1 MEKEFTIKLGRAEK
15 SQGFVDVP
23 LQISILCGY
32 PQRLYCYQQSREN
45 DGRHLVR
52 GWVKYPLLHGLANFV
67 PFNSRTLFPECLFTN
82 RGILDFSTVKLP
94 TVKLPT
100 VKMPTV
106 KLPTVKMPRLVN
118 Y

>member
-1 MEKEFTIKLGRAEK
+1 MTLEKIAVLVPPKLSSDSFGGTRTAFFPE
-15 SQGFVDVP
+15 SLG
-23 LQISILCGY
+23 
-32 PQRLYCYQQSREN
+32 ETW
-45 DGRHLVR
+45 HL
-52 GWVKYPLLHGLANFV
+52 GPLLHGLANFV

>member
-1 MEKEFTIKLGRAEK
+1 MRFQAFKA
-15 SQGFVDVP
+15 
-23 LQISILCGY
+23 
-32 PQRLYCYQQSREN
+32 
-45 DGRHLVR
+45 
-52 GWVKYPLLHGLANFV
+52 LLHGLANFV

>member
-1 MEKEFTIKLGRAEK
+1 MAVQDMKEIT
-15 SQGFVDVP
+15 
-23 LQISILCGY
+23 
-32 PQRLYCYQQSREN
+32 
-45 DGRHLVR
+45 
-52 GWVKYPLLHGLANFV
+52 PLLHGLANFV